1 MTVLTTRRLRLVPI
15 APRHLDGLR
24 RINGDPEVMRYLGSG
39 LPESEEATA
48 RFAARVQQQWSE
60 RPYSWWAFLESPGD
74 GAEDLVGCGPL
85 QRLEGDPDK
94 PHEIGWRIRRN
105 RWGLGYAPEAARAI
119 ANYAFTRIK
128 VPVLLAV
135 TVPANTSSIRVMQ
148 KIGMRRRGIETH
160 DGKPCMTFEM
170 KADHAQAH

>member
-1 MTVLTTRRLRLVPI
+1 MTLLATARLRLEPI
-15 APRHLDGLR
+15 GPQHLDGLR
-24 RINGDPEVMRYLGSG
+24 RINGDPEVMRYIGCGLG
-39 LPESEEATA
+39 ESLNAT
-48 RFAARVQQQWSE
+48 RSFIERQQQRWSE
-60 RPYSWWAFLESPGD
+60 SPFSWWAFVAQTGD
-74 GAEDLVGCGPL
+74 VVGCGPL
-85 QRLEGDPDK
+85 QHLEGDPDK
-94 PHEIGWRIRRN
+94 PHEIGWRIRRD

-135 TVPANTSSIRVMQ
+135 AAPANAPSIRVMQ

-160 DGKPCMTFEM
+160 YGRPCMTFEM